1 MVSHCININSCK
13 HKCLEQLLPAG
24 NCTFRYPHVKIFK
37 QHGRVKIELKEQSV
51 QISPDKDDFMSL
63 AGAFKVKTLFH
74 DKIRDY
80 IDYSDL

>member
-1 MVSHCININSCK
+1 MQTQMYGTITPSWQLHIPVS
-13 HKCLEQLLPAG
+13 A
-24 NCTFRYPHVKIFK
+24 RKIFK
-37 QHGRVKIELKEQSV
+37 QHGRVKIELKDKSV

-63 AGAFKVKTLFH
+63 AGVFKVKNPIPA